1 LIFLRPP
8 RKSSRR
14 EGKKNKKTKKQKATR
29 ATLTTIKLDTLLIRG
44 GDAEMLD
51 HLTPG
56 ITLLKGR

>member
-1 LIFLRPP
+1 VER
-8 RKSSRR
+8 RK
-14 EGKKNKKTKKQKATR
+14 KKQKNKKQKATR